1 VQEETTAEKKQKLSD
16 ARRTSEIVQGSE
28 EEVNA
33 FLEEDKDADVLNYYD
48 DMFWEFYITLSHKFL
63 MFNQRFLNWDARW

>member
-1 VQEETTAEKKQKLSD
+1 MQEETTAEKKQKLSD

-48 DMFWEFYITLSHKFL
+48 DMF
-63 MFNQRFLNWDARW
+63 

>member
-1 VQEETTAEKKQKLSD
+1 MQEETTEKKQKLSD
-16 ARRTSEIVQGSE
+16 ACRTSEIVQGSE

-48 DMFWEFYITLSHKFL
+48 DVF
-63 MFNQRFLNWDARW
+63 